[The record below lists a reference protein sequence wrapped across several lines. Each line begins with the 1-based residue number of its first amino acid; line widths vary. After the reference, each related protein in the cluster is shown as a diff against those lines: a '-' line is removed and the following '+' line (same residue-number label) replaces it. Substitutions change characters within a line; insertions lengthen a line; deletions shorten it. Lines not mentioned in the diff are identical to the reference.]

1 MSQNGIGYSDVK
13 IEIGKHKIKK
23 VRLAKKTGFFA
34 SACAAAL
41 SRIVD
46 KFPNIRINTGIEA
59 WYMVSD
65 ILLLR

>member
-13 IEIGKHKIKK
+13 IEIGKNKIKK

-46 KFPNIRINTGIEA
+46 KFPNPYLAHFHEFR
-59 WYMVSD
+59 
-65 ILLLR
+65 LLDENNLLI